1 MIYSVNKMK
10 QITESISTHLTIQEK
25 EIMQDFLEKY
35 NRLFLYAKD
44 KEEYIERK
52 QAEYVKESEQN
63 NKLIIQ
69 NRELT
74 EKIERLKH
82 INEKLREENQKLI
95 LEKKC

>member
-1 MIYSVNKMK
+1 MIYSVSKMK
-10 QITESISTHLTIQEK
+10 QITESMATHLTIPERQ
-25 EIMQDFLEKY
+25 IMEDFLEKY

-44 KEEYIERK
+44 KEDYIQRK
-52 QAEYVKESEQN
+52 SEQYKKESEEN